1 MRRLGWVLVVGIAL
15 GLGACASPKKALE
28 RADRLVQKGDLR
40 AALAAFDAVAG
51 RRDATDAERVLALA
65 GAAHACDDLGNQ
77 ELALALLER
86 AVEHDVPGV
95 IEPIEYELAER
106 LRDRDRARAVS
117 LYYRAAAGAEKHR
130 AGGFPYRAAMD
141 RLLQLSMSR

>member
-1 MRRLGWVLVVGIAL
+1 
-15 GLGACASPKKALE
+15 
-28 RADRLVQKGDLR
+28 
-40 AALAAFDAVAG
+40 
-51 RRDATDAERVLALA
+51 
-65 GAAHACDDLGNQ
+65 
-77 ELALALLER
+77 
-86 AVEHDVPGV
+86 VPGV
-95 IEPIEYELAER
+95 IEPIQYELAER